1 MSNILTLL
9 QADIKGIK
17 MYRKGEMR
25 PKKKK
30 KRERGRGRDGKRQT
44 VKEKEAEKEER
55 NSNTTVKNCLDSCV
69 RRLQY
74 VKIN

>member
-1 MSNILTLL
+1 
-9 QADIKGIK
+9 

-25 PKKKK
+25 HKNYIRLKS
-30 KRERGRGRDGKRQT
+30 ERGRGRDGKRQT
-44 VKEKEAEKEER
+44 VKEEEPEKEER
-55 NSNTTVKNCLDSCV
+55 NSKTTVKNCLDSCV

>member
-1 MSNILTLL
+1 
-9 QADIKGIK
+9 
-17 MYRKGEMR
+17 MYRKGETQ
-25 PKKKK
+25 KLYKS
-30 KRERGRGRDGKRQT
+30 ERGRGRDGKRQT
-44 VKEKEAEKEER
+44 VKEEEPEKEER